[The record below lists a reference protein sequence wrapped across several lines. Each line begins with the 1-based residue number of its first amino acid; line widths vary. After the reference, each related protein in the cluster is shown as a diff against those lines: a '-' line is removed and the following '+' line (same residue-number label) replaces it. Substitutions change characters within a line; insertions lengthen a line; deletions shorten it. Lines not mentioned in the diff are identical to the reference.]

1 MTETLYIY
9 FIAFSSLIGWLFF
22 NRNKDKTYLKWFPFF
37 LVLSVVVETYGN
49 YMSSLNIDN
58 TRLYN
63 FFSHAEFIFYF
74 FVLYHIIRSRRV
86 KKAIFIIACIFV
98 PLDLL
103 NIFFGQGLDV
113 FHAVT
118 YSVGCVLIIAPS
130 IYYFYEL
137 FRLPKLISLM
147 REPSFWIVS
156 GLLFFYSCSFP
167 YFAFTGLLND
177 AAPFIMNNFSMII
190 SILNILLYS
199 LFSIAFICRIRVR
212 KSILL

>member
-9 FIAFSSLIGWLFF
+9 FIALSSLIGWLFF

-49 YMSSLNIDN
+49 YLSSLNIDN

-63 FFSHAEFIFYF
+63 FFSSAEFIFYF
-74 FVLYHIIRSRRV
+74 FILYHIIRSGRV
-86 KKAIFIIACIFV
+86 KRIIFIIACVFV
-98 PLDLL
+98 PLDLI
-103 NIFFGQGLDV
+103 NIFFVQGLDN
-113 FHAVT
+113 FHTVT
-118 YSVGCVLIIAPS
+118 YSLGCVLIIAPS

-156 GLLFFYSCSFP
+156 GLLFFYCCSFP
-167 YFAFTGLLND
+167 YFAFTGLLYD

-199 LFSIAFICRIRVR
+199 LFTIAFICRIRVR
-212 KSILL
+212 KSILS

>member
-9 FIAFSSLIGWLFF
+9 FIALSYLIGWLFF

-49 YMSSLNIDN
+49 YLSSLNIDN

-63 FFSHAEFIFYF
+63 FFSSAEFIFYF
-74 FVLYHIIRSRRV
+74 FILYHIIRSGRV
-86 KKAIFIIACIFV
+86 KRIIFIIACVFV
-98 PLDLL
+98 PLDLI
-103 NIFFGQGLDV
+103 NIFFVQGLDN
-113 FHAVT
+113 FHTVT
-118 YSVGCVLIIAPS
+118 YSLGCVLIIAPS

-156 GLLFFYSCSFP
+156 GLLFFYCCSFP
-167 YFAFTGLLND
+167 YFAFTGLLYD

-199 LFSIAFICRIRVR
+199 LFTIAFICRIRVR
-212 KSILL
+212 KSILS

>member
-1 MTETLYIY
+1 MKETLYIY
-9 FIAFSSLIGWLFF
+9 FIAFSALIGWLFF

-37 LVLSVVVETYGN
+37 LVSSVVVETYGN
-49 YMSSLNIDN
+49 YLSSLNIDN

-74 FVLYHIIRSRRV
+74 FVLYHIIRSSRI
-86 KKAIFIIACIFV
+86 KKIILIIACIFI
-98 PLDLL
+98 PLDLT
-103 NIFFGQGLDV
+103 NIFFLQGLDN
-113 FHAVT
+113 FHTVT
-118 YSVGCVLIIAPS
+118 YSLGCVLIIAPS

-167 YFAFTGLLND
+167 YFAFTGLLYD

-199 LFSIAFICRIRVR
+199 LFTIAFICRIRVR
-212 KSILL
+212 KSILS

>member
-9 FIAFSSLIGWLFF
+9 FIAFSSIIGWCFF

-63 FFSHAEFIFYF
+63 FFSSSEFVFYF
-74 FVLYHIIRSRRV
+74 FVLYHIMRSRPV
-86 KKAIFIIACIFV
+86 KKTIFIIACVFV
-98 PLDLL
+98 PLDLI
-103 NIFFGQGLDV
+103 NIFFLQGLDN
-113 FHAVT
+113 FHTVT
-118 YSVGCVLIIAPS
+118 YALGCVLIIAPS

-167 YFAFTGLLND
+167 YFAFTGLLTN
-177 AAPFIMNNFSMII
+177 AAPFIINNFTTII

-212 KSILL
+212 KSISL